1 MWDTVFD
8 FMVYVFIVYWLTR
21 MCDKYGDE
29 CMIDVI
35 LMVLAILL
43 YIGLKM

>member
-1 MWDTVFD
+1 MVTIIFD
-8 FMVYVFIVYWLTR
+8 CIVYVFIVYWLTR

-35 LMVLAILL
+35 LLMLIILL
-43 YIGLKM
+43 YVGLKM

>member
-8 FMVYVFIVYWLTR
+8 FIVYVFIVYWLTR
-21 MCDKYGDE
+21 ISDKYGYE

-35 LMVLAILL
+35 LLVLVLL
-43 YIGLKM
+43 VYVGLKM